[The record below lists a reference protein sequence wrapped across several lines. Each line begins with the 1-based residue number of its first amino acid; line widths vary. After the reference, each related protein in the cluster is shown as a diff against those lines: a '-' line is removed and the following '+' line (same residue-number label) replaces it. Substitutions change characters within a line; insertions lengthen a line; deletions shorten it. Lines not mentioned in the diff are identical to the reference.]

1 MQESSTKFGT
11 ILQCRQEVERQ
22 LCDQIREAVE
32 VALDEELVAALADG
46 HARRTAEYRSVL
58 LPRYARRTRAVDEAI
73 LSCYLAG
80 VNSRRYARRCSR
92 CWGRRICQRALS
104 RGW

>member
-11 ILQCRQEVERQ
+11 ILQFRQEVERQ
-22 LCDQIREAVE
+22 LRDQIREAIE

-58 LPRYARRTRAVDEAI
+58 LPRYARR
-73 LSCYLAG
+73 
-80 VNSRRYARRCSR
+80 CSR